1 MHEIIQDVS
10 AEQERQ
16 RKNALARQAERERQE
31 KASAEAACTSTAT
44 ARSCVAT
51 TSIGSVA
58 AGTSGSSSAASVR
71 CVTRVLAG
79 GDKRGTGLLLGY
91 RVSPAGLTVA
101 EETPRRFSRT
111 SHPALRARAG
121 PTRRV
126 SPARVVRAALGQMD
140 RGRRPSLPLGLRVS
154 IGWGSSI
161 APGCGAGA
169 GCTCASHAATI
180 HGTSRR
186 TIRCTLEG
194 RGEREA
200 TEDSAGALKATVCT
214 HGRRG
219 GGCGR

>member
-1 MHEIIQDVS
+1 MKSVS
-10 AEQERQ
+10 
-16 RKNALARQAERERQE
+16 
-31 KASAEAACTSTAT
+31 TSTAT
-44 ARSCVAT
+44 AISCVAT
-51 TSIGSVA
+51 TSIGAVA

-71 CVTRVLAG
+71 CLTRVLAG
-79 GDKRGTGLLLGY
+79 GDKRGNSASTFLGY

-101 EETPRRFSRT
+101 EETLRRF
-111 SHPALRARAG
+111 
-121 PTRRV
+121 V
-126 SPARVVRAALGQMD
+126 ARVTRLYEQGRGRPGGSAPRSGRSATLGQMD

-154 IGWGSSI
+154 IGWGAST

-186 TIRCTLEG
+186 TIRCTFEG
-194 RGEREA
+194 RGERDA
-200 TEDSAGALKATVCT
+200 IEDSAGALKATVCT